1 MKKYS
6 KILIS
11 SLLLAS
17 VMLVGQSCERWLDQ
31 KEFDK
36 IPLEEFWQTKED
48 VDGMVSGA
56 YSQFRDKALPMIFYW
71 GELRGDCIE
80 RNTSWNKDDGWVDDV
95 VEVKELNISTDNRFA
110 KYVDVYSVINR
121 CNQIIKYAP
130 GVLDIDDTFE
140 ESDCR
145 HIVAEMKWLRCLC
158 YFYLVKA
165 FWDVPYVTDAYMDDT
180 KPFAVAK
187 TSGDVILEKLV
198 EELLDIVRPRTDT
211 DPGGDLLPVNNG
223 ESWKKKG
230 RGNVYAAF
238 ALLADIYLWQEK
250 YDEAITYCD
259 KIIANVIDEEENP
272 DGLYSLVQTFTEKDV
287 AGNPKDPTNN
297 TWYNQIFANGNST
310 ESIFEVQ
317 CNLSDQ
323 VNPVLSLVY
332 DNDGKGSTRL
342 LIPNSL
348 GNTTSG
354 KLFGSESGQTR
365 NVRGDVRSVRSDL
378 RIWKYS
384 ATSAG
389 NTTGRTDSQRG
400 VNFIIYR
407 LTEIYLMKAEALI
420 MKEEGNMVNYTE
432 AYDIINMIRER
443 GGFDAPHPAIFTT
456 EQAGLEYL
464 LLEKQREF
472 IAEAKRW
479 PDLVR
484 LALKKDNL
492 YRDMLI
498 DIMVADIAADVRDT
512 YRSKLYDSRGYFFPI
527 HQDEIDNSY
536 GVVTQNEYYD
546 Y

>member
-17 VMLVGQSCERWLDQ
+17 IMLVGQSCERWLDV

-36 IPLEEFWQTKED
+36 IPFEEFWQTKED

-56 YSQFRDKALPMIFYW
+56 YSQFQQKAIPMIFYW

-80 RNTSWNKDDGWVDDV
+80 RNSSWTGDADWSSDV
-95 VEVKELNISTDNRFA
+95 MEVKELNMSTENRFA

-130 GVLDIDDTFE
+130 GVLTIDDTFE
-140 ESDCR
+140 EADCR

-198 EELLDIVRPRTDT
+198 VELLDLVRPRTDT
-211 DPGGDLLPVNNG
+211 DPGGDLLPVRNG
-223 ESWKKKG
+223 ESWNQKG
-230 RGNVYAAF
+230 RGNVYSAF

-250 YDEAITYCD
+250 YEEAITYCD
-259 KIIANVIDEEENP
+259 KIIANVVDEELNP
-272 DGLYSLVQTFTEKDV
+272 DGLYSLVQTFKEKDI
-287 AGNPKDPTNN
+287 AGKPKDPTNN

-317 CNLSDQ
+317 WYLSDQ
-323 VNPVLSLVY
+323 VNPVLGLLY
-332 DNDGKGSTRL
+332 HKDGVGQTRFL
-342 LIPNSL
+342 MPNSL
-348 GNTTSG
+348 SNATTG
-354 KLFGSESGQTR
+354 KLFGAESGQIR
-365 NVRGDVRSVRSDL
+365 NVRGDLRSIRSDR

-389 NTTGRTDSQRG
+389 NSTGRTDAQRG

-420 MKEEGNMVNYTE
+420 MKEEGNLANYEE
-432 AYDIINMIRER
+432 AYNIINMIRER
-443 GGFDAPHPAIFTT
+443 GGFDAPHPAMFTS
-456 EQAGLEYL
+456 EKDGLEYL

-484 LALKKDNL
+484 LALKKDNI
-492 YRDMLI
+492 YRDVLI
-498 DIMVADIAADVRDT
+498 DILVADIPADVRDN
-512 YRSKLYDSRGYFFPI
+512 YRSKLYDSKGYFFPI
-527 HQDEIDNSY
+527 HQNEIDDSN
-536 GVVTQNEYYD
+536 GKVTQNEYYD